1 VAAVPCR
8 RTPKG
13 LAVELI
19 VLMVALLAMIL
30 VGAPIGVTMA
40 VLPAI
45 YIALT
50 DELPLATVP
59 YQMYESIAS
68 APLIAI
74 PFFLLT
80 GALMN
85 SGQITERLL
94 LFSRELVGRVRGGM
108 AQTMVLVSMLFAG
121 MSGSAVADTAAVGG
135 VLIPAMKKEGYHG
148 PFAAALCAVAGTI
161 GGIIPPSIVMI
172 LLAGSMGLSTGAL
185 FMAGVLPGLAI
196 GLLLMVVAYVIS
208 VRRGYPRYEEPFR
221 IKVLARAFLGA
232 LPPLAIPL
240 VIILGMVFGVFTATE
255 AGAITVLVATV
266 IGVVLYRSLTLVE
279 VGRTFVH
286 TVKVTSSVFFILAA
300 SGPFSWLLNRIGALK
315 GLEGWFMQ
323 YAGSPVLFTLL
334 VGTVIET
341 IPAIVVLAPTLIKV
355 SVAAG
360 FHEIQA
366 ALVLV
371 VGFIMGAVTPPVGIV
386 YFTAAF
392 IAKEPLEKVG
402 WALIPFMAVEVLV
415 MFIILLVPALTLWLP
430 KLVGFL

>member
-1 VAAVPCR
+1 MELAA
-8 RTPKG
+8 
-13 LAVELI
+13 
-19 VLMVALLAMIL
+19 LMIALLLMII

-40 VLPAI
+40 VLPAV
-45 YIALT
+45 YILLT

-59 YQMYESIAS
+59 YQMYEAIAS

-85 SGQITERLL
+85 SGHITERLL
-94 LFSRELVGRVRGGM
+94 LLSRELVGRVRGGM
-108 AQTMVLVSMLFAG
+108 AQTTVLVSMLFAG

-172 LLAGSMGLSTGAL
+172 LLASAMGLSTGAL
-185 FMAGVLPGLAI
+185 FMAGVLPGLAV
-196 GLLLMVVAYVIS
+196 GLLLMAVSYVIS
-208 VRRGYPRYEEPFR
+208 VRRGYPRYAVPFR
-221 IKVLARAFLGA
+221 FAVLGRAFVDA
-232 LPPLAIPL
+232 LPPLLIPL
-240 VIILGMVFGVFTATE
+240 VIILGIVFGVFTATE
-255 AGAITVLVATV
+255 AGAITVLVAAL
-266 IGVVLYRSLTLVE
+266 ISVVVYHSLTLRDVSK
-279 VGRTFVH
+279 TFMH

-315 GLEGWFMQ
+315 GLESWFMQ
-323 YAGSPVLFTLL
+323 FTGSPVMFTLML
-334 VGTVIET
+334 VGFILVVGTVIET

-392 IAKEPLEKVG
+392 IAEESLEKVG
-402 WALIPFMAVEVLV
+402 WALIPFMAVEIAV
-415 MFIILLVPALTLWLP
+415 MFLILLVPGLTLWLP
-430 KLVGFL
+430 KAVGFL

>member
-1 VAAVPCR
+1 M
-8 RTPKG
+8 
-13 LAVELI
+13 EII
-19 VLMVALLAMIL
+19 VLMGALLVMIFI
-30 VGAPIGVTMA
+30 GAPIAVTMA

-45 YIALT
+45 YILVT
-50 DELPLATVP
+50 GELPLSTVP
-59 YQMYESIAS
+59 YQMYEAIAS

-94 LFSRELVGRVRGGM
+94 LLSRELVGRVRGGL
-108 AQTMVLVSMLFAG
+108 AQTTVLVSMMFAG

-135 VLIPAMKKEGYHG
+135 VLIPAMKKAGYHG

-161 GGIIPPSIVMI
+161 GGIVPPSIVMI
-172 LLAGSMGLSTGAL
+172 LLASTMGMSTGGL
-185 FMAGVLPGLAI
+185 FMAGILPGVAI
-196 GLLLMVVAYVIS
+196 GLMLMAVAYVIS
-208 VRRGYPRYEEPFR
+208 VRRNYPRYEEPFR
-221 IKVLARAFLGA
+221 FSALARAFVGA
-232 LPPLAIPL
+232 LPPLLIPL
-240 VIILGMVFGVFTATE
+240 VIILGIVFGVFTATE
-255 AGAITVLVATV
+255 AGAITVLVAAAM
-266 IGVVLYRSLTLVE
+266 GLFLYKSLTFRNMGHTVA
-279 VGRTFVH
+279 H

-300 SGPFSWLLNRIGALK
+300 SGPFSWVLNRIGALQ
-315 GLEGWFMQ
+315 GLEGWFMG
-323 YAGSPVLFTLL
+323 YTNSPLLFTGILIGFILL

-355 SVAAG
+355 CVAAG

-392 IAKEPLEKVG
+392 IAEEPLEKVG
-402 WALIPFMAVEVLV
+402 VALIPFMLVEVVV
-415 MFIILLVPALTLWLP
+415 MFLILYFPALTLWLP
-430 KLVGFL
+430 KLAKFI